1 MNSVTLIY
9 INSFAV
15 LVLLLILKNYRR
27 KFKAI
32 CCEERVFV
40 LFIWAT
46 LMMLCNEAAI
56 ENLWAQ
62 PGWAIHILLYGL
74 QTIDYGLA
82 VIIPTLWVYYC
93 LYRIY
98 HITSVKKSVRYLVAL
113 PASAY
118 LLLLLITL
126 PSGVAFSIDEANR
139 YIPGI
144 AYTASYVWGL
154 AYIFAAGILIVVNR
168 KALNRGEII
177 PYLLIPAIPVTL
189 AFGEILFAPLT
200 GLMWAG
206 TSLVILEIQMLVLNN
221 RTNIDHLTSLNNRM
235 ALDAYLRR
243 MIHESHALHTR
254 LGVIMIDVDDFKSI
268 NDRFGH
274 VEGDRALKAT
284 ADILRQCFAGSFF
297 IARYGGDEFTVVL
310 KGCDDGL
317 MTEYLQKLETERLK
331 QNEQVNRPYKIMLS
345 IGSWVFTDQEIT
357 SLHSLYIKVDGLM
370 YKDKNAKKSTKP
382 EAAP

>member
-1 MNSVTLIY
+1 MSKLVLIY

-46 LMMLCNEAAI
+46 LLMLVNEAAI
-56 ENLWAQ
+56 ENLWGQ
-62 PGWAIHILLYGL
+62 PGWAIRVLLYGL
-74 QTIDYGLA
+74 QTVDYALA

-113 PASAY
+113 PAAAY
-118 LLLLLITL
+118 VTLLLVTL
-126 PSGVAFSIDEANR
+126 PNGVAFGIDEANR
-139 YIPGI
+139 YIHGI
-144 AYTASYVWGL
+144 AYAASYVWGM
-154 AYIFAAGILIVVNR
+154 AYIVAAGYLILSQR

-177 PYLLIPAIPVTL
+177 PYLLVPAIPVAL
-189 AFGEILFAPLT
+189 AIGEILFAPLT

-243 MIHESHALHTR
+243 MIHESHATHMR
-254 LGVIMIDVDDFKSI
+254 LGVMMIDVDDFKSI

-284 ADILRQCFAGSFF
+284 ADILREAFAGSFF

-310 KGCDDGL
+310 KDCRDEL
-317 MTEYLQKLETERLK
+317 MAEYLQKLETQREK
-331 QNEQVNRPYKIMLS
+331 QNKQTNRPYEIALS

-357 SLHSLYIKVDGLM
+357 SLHSLYMKVDGLM
-370 YKDKNAKKSTKP
+370 YKDKNAKKSINT